1 MVCKVMDLVRKLQRS
16 QRFEAS
22 GEDPYVWASDY
33 ILAVDVCV
41 QTGNPFVSRRR
52 QLTPTELAQRVR
64 MSMSLLQYTKYNSSV
79 RIACLHSM
87 IAQ

>member
-1 MVCKVMDLVRKLQRS
+1 MVCKVMDLVCKLQYS
-16 QRFEAS
+16 QPFEAS

-33 ILAVDVCV
+33 ILSVDVSV
-41 QTGNPFVSRRR
+41 QTGNPFVSRHR

-64 MSMSLLQYTKYNSSV
+64 MSMSLLQYTKYDSSV
-79 RIACLHSM
+79 RITCLHSM

>member
-33 ILAVDVCV
+33 ILAVDVSV

-52 QLTPTELAQRVR
+52 
-64 MSMSLLQYTKYNSSV
+64 
-79 RIACLHSM
+79 
-87 IAQ
+87 

>member
-1 MVCKVMDLVRKLQRS
+1 MVCKVMDLVRKLQCS

-33 ILAVDVCV
+33 ILPVDVSV
-41 QTGNPFVSRRR
+41 QTGNPFVSRCR

-64 MSMSLLQYTKYNSSV
+64 MSMSLLQYTKYDSSV

>member
-33 ILAVDVCV
+33 ILAVDINV
-41 QTGNPFVSRRR
+41 QTGNTFVSRCR
-52 QLTPTELAQRVR
+52 
-64 MSMSLLQYTKYNSSV
+64 
-79 RIACLHSM
+79 
-87 IAQ
+87 

>member
-33 ILAVDVCV
+33 ILAVDVSV
-41 QTGNPFVSRRR
+41 QTGNPFVSRCR
-52 QLTPTELAQRVR
+52 QLTPTELAQWVR
-64 MSMSLLQYTKYNSSV
+64 MSMSLLQYTKYDSSV

>member
-16 QRFEAS
+16 QCFEAS

-33 ILAVDVCV
+33 ILAVDVSV

-52 QLTPTELAQRVR
+52 
-64 MSMSLLQYTKYNSSV
+64 
-79 RIACLHSM
+79 
-87 IAQ
+87 

>member
-1 MVCKVMDLVRKLQRS
+1 MVCKVMDLVHKLQRL

-22 GEDPYVWASDY
+22 GEDPYVWDSDY
-33 ILAVDVCV
+33 ILKVDISV
-41 QTGNPFVSRRR
+41 QTGNLFVSRRR

-64 MSMSLLQYTKYNSSV
+64 MSMSLLQYTKYDSSV

>member
-22 GEDPYVWASDY
+22 GKDPYVWASDY
-33 ILAVDVCV
+33 ILAVDVSV
-41 QTGNPFVSRRR
+41 QTRNLFVSRCR
-52 QLTPTELAQRVR
+52 QLTPTELAQRVW

-87 IAQ
+87 IAR